1 MNTKNRLELL
11 DIFRAIAIIFMILFH
26 TYYLGINIFDYQK
39 IIFSSQIWFYIW
51 KLSAILFFIIASIS
65 YFFAKLKY
73 GAQINKKYLKK
84 SLLLWFFAILITLF
98 TYIFFPSQLIIFWVL
113 HFFAV
118 SFLILPFFIGLNY
131 IIQILIFFLA
141 LFAKYLLFE
150 NTNYFLLYIFWIS
163 NQNYFSAD
171 YYPLIPYFFLITL
184 WYYLWILIN
193 KYELKKYLSI
203 KKEYKSVKFLQ
214 IIWKNSLLIYI
225 LHQPIIFLI
234 FYVVKGLV
242 K

>member
-1 MNTKNRLELL
+1 M
-11 DIFRAIAIIFMILFH
+11 
-26 TYYLGINIFDYQK
+26 
-39 IIFSSQIWFYIW
+39 
-51 KLSAILFFIIASIS
+51 
-65 YFFAKLKY
+65 
-73 GAQINKKYLKK
+73 
-84 SLLLWFFAILITLF
+84 
-98 TYIFFPSQLIIFWVL
+98 
-113 HFFAV
+113 
-118 SFLILPFFIGLNY
+118 
-131 IIQILIFFLA
+131 A